1 MNDKQLN
8 LENLVKIAFYPK
20 GLTNFRAGEGYDSG
34 LWAFFDITKYLVYA
48 SALVQG
54 YDSFIK

>member
-1 MNDKQLN
+1 MKDKKLN
-8 LENLVKIAFYPK
+8 LENILKIAFHPK
-20 GLTNFRAGEGYDSG
+20 GLRTFRAGEGYDSG